1 MGRRDATD
9 SIPSFVVHPIAE
21 DAAMDQ
27 QGRRAV
33 GLFRFAVLGPLVSA
47 RLEHGDRKALFA
59 EAASRDWETPDGRI
73 ARISPRTIETWY
85 YAHRFGGLDALMPDA
100 REDQGRSRS
109 MSAAVCELVL
119 RAKREKP
126 RRSIRRII
134 ALLERAKLVRKGEL
148 SSSSVHRLLMREGQS
163 ARPARG
169 AEDEAGHALGTKVER
184 RSYIAE
190 HVGDLWVGDAL
201 HVHRRVRFPS
211 GRVGKAYL
219 LSQIDSASRYVPHS
233 YLAEHEQDSDQEH
246 GFRQAVAK
254 YGVPRVYYVDR
265 GPAYVARSLAAICAE
280 LSCRLVHAG
289 KRDAE
294 AKGVIERWHRTWRE
308 EVEDELEGDVIELEH
323 LSAAHAA
330 WLAREYHV
338 RVHDTTGQ
346 EPRER
351 FLAEVGELRAAPRP
365 ERLAEIFLHRASR
378 TVRKDA
384 TVRWGGGYL
393 EVRAG
398 LVGKKVE
405 LRFDPRDESAHP
417 KVYREDVFVCDTVP
431 LDRVANSR
439 RQRRRVSGEPVPQ
452 TERTGLNPLALMIE
466 EHAQATRLMH
476 LAQDESSEDDEE
488 NES

>member
-1 MGRRDATD
+1 MEAGRR
-9 SIPSFVVHPIAE
+9 
-21 DAAMDQ
+21 
-27 QGRRAV
+27 RAI

-73 ARISPRTIETWY
+73 VRISARTIETWY
-85 YAHRFGGLDALMPDA
+85 YAHRLGGLEALMPDA

-109 MSAAVCELVL
+109 MSAAVCELIL

-148 SSSSVHRLLMREGQS
+148 SPSSVHRFLMREGHS

-233 YLAEHEQDSDQEH
+233 YLSEHEQDSDQEH
-246 GFRQAVAK
+246 GFRQAIAK

-265 GPAYVARSLAAICAE
+265 GAAYVARSLAAICAE
-280 LSCRLVHAG
+280 LSCRLLHAG

-308 EVEDELEGDVIELEH
+308 EVEDELEGEVIELEH

-338 RVHDTTGQ
+338 RVHDTTGR

-365 ERLAEIFLHRASR
+365 ERLEEIFLHRATR

-398 LVGKKVE
+398 LVGKAVE
-405 LRFDPRDESAHP
+405 LRFDPRDDSAHP
-417 KVYREDVFVCDTVP
+417 KVYREGVFVCDTVP

-439 RQRRRVSGEPVPQ
+439 RRRLRVSGEPVPQ
-452 TERTGLNPLALMIE
+452 TERTGLNPLELMIE

-476 LAQDESSEDDEE
+476 LAQDDSTDDEE
-488 NES
+488 NEP